1 MSGRKS
7 LLRIIAEPIVV
18 ALVLALTVRAAAR
31 IYSVPSASMSPTLRP
46 GDHIVVTRYLSD
58 RPGRGDVVVF
68 HHPAGRD
75 LTVKRVV
82 AIPGDLVESR
92 EGRLRISGR
101 VLTESYATGAGP
113 MHIPPQLVPAGHL
126 FVLGDNRSDSWDS
139 RHWGPLP
146 DSLVVGRARLVLWS
160 SRPSG
165 SGTIVRANSV
175 SAQPPGKRA
184 RFARV
189 FKWIE

>member
-1 MSGRKS
+1 VRSGRKS

-18 ALVLALTVRAAAR
+18 ACVLAFAVRAVAR

-46 GDHIVVTRYLSD
+46 GDHIIVTRYLSD

-75 LTVKRVV
+75 LTVKRIVG
-82 AIPGDLVESR
+82 IPGDLVESR
-92 EGRLRISGR
+92 EGRVRVSGR
-101 VLTESYATGAGP
+101 VLSEPYATDGGS
-113 MHIPPQLVPAGHL
+113 MHIAPQLVPAGHL
-126 FVLGDNRSDSWDS
+126 FVLGDNREDSWDS

-146 DSLVVGRARLVLWS
+146 DSLVVGRARVVLWP
-160 SRPSG
+160 SRYAG
-165 SGTIVRANSV
+165 
-175 SAQPPGKRA
+175 
-184 RFARV
+184 V

>member
-1 MSGRKS
+1 MTGRKS
-7 LLRIIAEPIVV
+7 LFRIVAEPIVV
-18 ALVLALTVRAAAR
+18 ACLLALAVRAVAR

-68 HHPAGRD
+68 HHPAGSA

-82 AIPGDLVESR
+82 AIPGDLVEWR
-92 EGRLRISGR
+92 DGQLRVSGR
-101 VLTESYATGAGP
+101 VLPEPYATAGGS
-113 MHIPPQLVPAGHL
+113 MHLPPQLVPAGHL

-146 DSLVVGRARLVLWS
+146 DSLVVGRARVVLWS
-160 SRPSG
+160 SRPSR
-165 SGTIVRANSV
+165 SGAIVRADAVTN
-175 SAQPPGKRA
+175 APPAKRA